1 MSTDRR
7 DARVRR
13 YLSQPESRDRWLVS
27 TWYSDLVSQAIG
39 ARTHAGLTQRDI
51 AERMGTTQSA
61 IARLEND
68 LDARV
73 GAARLF
79 RYLATCGVIPMTDTV
94 PLEDALAQL
103 DETPS
108 KDLRLANFAAGR
120 NGHQEPAH
128 VTAAQVVNAFSA
140 QPVIPGIAAA
150 AATLTSQNAKLMSN
164 AVAPWT
170 ESFRALAASWV
181 MQSPQFSQALP
192 PLSEVFAGWNASLPS
207 ASFLPAVEKDLVTL
221 RVTAAQHAIGGAVTA
236 SGAPPR
242 LPAVV
247 DSRSQ
252 PVPSD
257 VSQLRLRPVADAP
270 GFVEFVRPS
279 TSSQPTRPQTNS
291 QRVQS
296 PVERRLAV

>member
-39 ARTHAGLTQRDI
+39 ARTHAGLTQKDI
-51 AERMGTTQSA
+51 AERLGTTQSA

-68 LDARV
+68 LDAKA
-73 GAARLF
+73 GAGRLF
-79 RYLATCGVIPMTDTV
+79 RYLIACGVVPMADAV

-108 KDLRLANFAAGR
+108 KDLRLGNFAGGR

-128 VTAAQVVNAFSA
+128 VTAAQVANAFSA
-140 QPVIPGIAAA
+140 PSVIPGISAAA
-150 AATLTSQNAKLMSN
+150 AALTAQNAKSLSSV
-164 AVAPWT
+164 VAPWT
-170 ESFRALAASWV
+170 ESFRSLAASWV
-181 MQSPQFSQALP
+181 LQSPQFSQALP
-192 PLSEVFAGWNASLPS
+192 PMSEVFAGWNTSLSS
-207 ASFLPAVEKDLVTL
+207 ASFLPAIEKDVATL
-221 RVTAAQHAIGGAVTA
+221 RVTAAQHAIRGDATA

-242 LPAVV
+242 LLAAP

-252 PVPSD
+252 SVPSD

-270 GFVEFVRPS
+270 GFVELVRPS
-279 TSSQPTRPQTNS
+279 TPSQPTRPQTNS